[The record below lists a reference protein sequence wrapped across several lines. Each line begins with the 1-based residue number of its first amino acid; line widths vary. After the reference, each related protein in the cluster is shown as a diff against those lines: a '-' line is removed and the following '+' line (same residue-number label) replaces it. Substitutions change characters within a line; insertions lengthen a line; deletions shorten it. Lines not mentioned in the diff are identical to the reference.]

1 MSAKLTRNT
10 LDPARLPDLLTVK
23 EYCRIARQEEPTVR
37 FQLRTGRLAGV
48 KIGSRWKVRRIEV
61 ERLLEVAGV

>member
-1 MSAKLTRNT
+1 MKWYTHIAAK
-10 LDPARLPDLLTVK
+10 
-23 EYCRIARQEEPTVR
+23 YCQIARQEEPTVR

-61 ERLLEVAGV
+61 ERLLEVAGA